1 MTGWLSS
8 LLSVHVLRP
17 HWLWALLAL
26 PLLGALWRARRRR
39 ENVWREAVDPHLLA
53 HLLERAPGLRSN
65 FFWIG
70 LAWVLAVVALAGP
83 SWRQTPQPLWQPQAP
98 LVIALDLSQRIT
110 APDLPP
116 SRLLQARAKIDA
128 LLRQRNGGQVAL
140 VAYAGEAFTVAP
152 LTEDVANLALFLDA
166 LAPDV
171 MPVEGQRAD
180 KAIAWSVRLLRQ
192 GQFERGDILLLT
204 DQADGDAQ
212 KAAAT
217 AAAQGFQVSVLG
229 LGTAAGAPYR
239 TGEGA
244 IARANLDAASLR
256 ALASAGGGRY
266 APLSSDDG
274 DLRRIGVLEPRQAQ
288 SGTSTEQTGGAWQ
301 DQGYW
306 LLPPLMLLVLL
317 AFRRGGALPV
327 LLACALLPLAPAAN
341 AAGNDWW
348 QRPDQQAHQ
357 RLQQG
362 AQAYREGDF
371 AAAEQAFRGTESA
384 EGWYNLGNALAK
396 QGQYGQAIAAYDRA
410 LQQRPGMEDAIA
422 NRAAVDAARKRQPP
436 GGGASKPPQSPG
448 QGQPPDDGQSPPQS
462 GRDEGQSESAPP
474 SPAESQRHPSESGQ
488 PSDQAPAKPPSSPS
502 ESKPDPEPPQ
512 DARAQQ
518 AADAAQRERMQQA
531 MAQAGEQAGERGVEA
546 EPANAAE
553 TQQQREQRQAV
564 EAWLRR
570 VPDDPGGLLKMKFRL
585 EYERRLREGQ

>member
-1 MTGWLSS
+1 MMAWWQS
-8 LLSVHVLRP
+8 LHFLRP

-26 PLLGALWRARRRR
+26 PLLWALWRVRRRR
-39 ENVWREAVDPHLLA
+39 ENVWRQAVDPHLLA

-65 FFWIG
+65 FPWIG
-70 LAWVLAVVALAGP
+70 LAWLLAVAALAGP
-83 SWRQTPQPLWQPQAP
+83 SWRQAPQPLWQPQSP

-152 LTEDVANLALFLDA
+152 LTDDVANLALFLDA
-166 LAPDV
+166 LSPEV

-204 DQADGDAQ
+204 DQADGDAR
-212 KAAAT
+212 KAAAA
-217 AAAQGFQVSVLG
+217 AAAQGFRVSALG

-266 APLSSDDG
+266 MPLSSEDG
-274 DLRRIGVLEPRQAQ
+274 DLRELGVLEPQQAQ
-288 SGTSTEQTGGAWQ
+288 SGAATEQTGGAWQ

-306 LLPPLMLLVLL
+306 LLPPLMLLALL

-327 LLACALLPLAPAAN
+327 LLACALLPLAPAAS

-357 RLQQG
+357 RLEQG

-371 AAAEQAFRGTESA
+371 AAAEQAFNGIETA
-384 EGWYNLGNALAK
+384 EGWYNLGNALAR
-396 QGQYGQAIAAYDRA
+396 QGQYDQAIAAYDRA
-410 LQQRPGMEDAIA
+410 LQQRPGMEDAVA

-436 GGGASKPPQSPG
+436 GGGSSKPPPQPG
-448 QGQPPDDGQSPPQS
+448 QDKPPGDGQSPPQP
-462 GRDEGQSESAPP
+462 GQDQRQTEPAPP
-474 SPAESQRHPSESGQ
+474 SPAEPQQRPSESGQ
-488 PSDQAPAKPPSSPS
+488 RSDQAPAKPAGSPT
-502 ESKPDPEPPQ
+502 ESKPEPEPPE
-512 DARAQQ
+512 DAQAQQ

-531 MAQAGEQAGERGVEA
+531 MAQAAGQTGQGDAKA

-553 TQQQREQRQAV
+553 TPQQREQRQAV

-570 VPDDPGGLLKMKFRL
+570 VPDDPGGLLKTKFRL

>member
-8 LLSVHVLRP
+8 LSSLHVLRP

-26 PLLGALWRARRRR
+26 PLLWALWRARRRR

-53 HLLERAPGLRSN
+53 HLLQRAPGLRSN

-70 LAWVLAVVALAGP
+70 LAWLLAVVALAGP
-83 SWRQTPQPLWQPQAP
+83 SWRQAPQPLWQPQAP

-116 SRLLQARAKIDA
+116 SRLLQARAKIGA

-152 LTEDVANLALFLDA
+152 LTDDVANLALFLDA
-166 LAPDV
+166 LSPDV

-180 KAIAWSVRLLRQ
+180 RAIAWSVRLLRQ

-204 DQADGDAQ
+204 DQADADAR

-217 AAAQGFQVSVLG
+217 AATQGFQVSALG

-256 ALASAGGGRY
+256 ALVSAGGGRY

-274 DLRRIGVLEPRQAQ
+274 DLSEIGVLEPRQAQ
-288 SGTSTEQTGGAWQ
+288 SGASTEQSGGAWQ

-317 AFRRGGALPV
+317 AFRRGGAVPV
-327 LLACALLPLAPAAN
+327 LLVCALLPLAPAAN
-341 AAGNDWW
+341 AGNDWW

-357 RLQQG
+357 RLEQG
-362 AQAYREGDF
+362 AQTYREGDF
-371 AAAEQAFRGTESA
+371 AAAEQAFRGIESA

-396 QGQYGQAIAAYDRA
+396 QGQYDQAIAAYDQA

-436 GGGASKPPQSPG
+436 GGGSSKPPPQPG
-448 QGQPPDDGQSPPQS
+448 QGQPPSEGQSSPQSGQDDGQSEP
-462 GRDEGQSESAPP
+462 APP
-474 SPAESQRHPSESGQ
+474 APAEPQQRPPESEQ
-488 PSDQAPAKPPSSPS
+488 RSDAASTDTAGSPP
-502 ESKPDPEPPQ
+502 EPEPPE
-512 DARAQQ
+512 DAQAQQ

-531 MAQAGEQAGERGVEA
+531 MAQAEEQAGERDTE
-546 EPANAAE
+546 EERTNAAE

>member
-1 MTGWLSS
+1 MTDWLSS
-8 LLSVHVLRP
+8 LMSVHVLRP
-17 HWLWALLAL
+17 QWLWALLAL
-26 PLLGALWRARRRR
+26 PLLWALWRARRRR

-53 HLLERAPGLRSN
+53 RLLQRAPGMRSN
-65 FFWIG
+65 FFWSG
-70 LAWVLAVVALAGP
+70 LAWTLAVIALAGP
-83 SWRQTPQPLWQPQAP
+83 SWRQAAQPPWQPQAP

-152 LTEDVANLALFLDA
+152 LTDDVANLALFLDA
-166 LAPDV
+166 LSPEV
-171 MPVEGQRAD
+171 MPVDGQRTD
-180 KAIAWSVRLLRQ
+180 KAIAWSVRLLQQ

-204 DQADGDAQ
+204 DQADADAR
-212 KAAAT
+212 KAAAN
-217 AAAQGFQVSVLG
+217 AAAQGFRVSVLG
-229 LGTAAGAPYR
+229 LGTPSGAPYR
-239 TGEGA
+239 SGDGT
-244 IARANLDAASLR
+244 IARANLDPASLR
-256 ALASAGGGRY
+256 ALVSAGSGRY
-266 APLSSDDG
+266 APLAGDDS
-274 DLRRIGVLEPRQAQ
+274 DLRELGVLEPGRAQAGA
-288 SGTSTEQTGGAWQ
+288 SPEKTGGTWQ

-327 LLACALLPLAPAAN
+327 LLVCALLPWAPSAN
-341 AAGNDWW
+341 AADGDWW

-357 RLQQG
+357 RLEQG

-371 AAAEQAFRGTESA
+371 AAAEQAFRGVESA

-396 QGQYGQAIAAYDRA
+396 QGQYDQAIAAYDQA
-410 LQQRPGMEDAIA
+410 LQQRPGMKDAIA

-436 GGGASKPPQSPG
+436 ADGSSKQPRQQG
-448 QGQPPDDGQSPPQS
+448 QEQGQPPDGRESPPQS
-462 GRDEGQSESAPP
+462 GEGDGQKSEPATPSQAEQQGRTESGKPSDPAPP
-474 SPAESQRHPSESGQ
+474 EPT
-488 PSDQAPAKPPSSPS
+488 D
-502 ESKPDPEPPQ
+502 SKPEPEPQ
-512 DARAQQ
+512 DAQAQQ

-531 MAQAGEQAGERGVEA
+531 MEQAKPQAGQRDSEEERAHAGE
-546 EPANAAE
+546 
-553 TQQQREQRQAV
+553 TLQQREQRQAV